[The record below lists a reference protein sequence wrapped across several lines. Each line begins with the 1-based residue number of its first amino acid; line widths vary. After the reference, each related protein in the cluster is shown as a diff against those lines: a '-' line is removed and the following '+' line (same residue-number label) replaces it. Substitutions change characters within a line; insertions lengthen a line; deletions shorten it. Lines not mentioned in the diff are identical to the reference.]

1 MTRLEDRQTLISQI
15 TQARMHGARLAPACA
30 LAGIDVR
37 TLQRWQSDD
46 GLPRS
51 DRRPDA
57 DRPVPSH
64 ALSDTERAQIIAV
77 ANEPRFADTPPARI
91 VPALADEGI
100 YIASEASF
108 YRVLRAHGQINR
120 RGRAQPPRTSRPPT
134 THIAIGPAEV
144 WCWDVTFLP
153 AQIHGRWF
161 YFYLILDLFSRKI
174 VGFEV
179 HDTDSVDHAA
189 HLARRTALAEGVH
202 ADCEEDEAQT
212 LHPKRVGAPDVMAG
226 QGPAIAHEVL
236 RSPGQPLTSR
246 PTN

>member
-1 MTRLEDRQTLISQI
+1 M
-15 TQARMHGARLAPACA
+15 P
-30 LAGIDVR
+30 
-37 TLQRWQSDD
+37 
-46 GLPRS
+46 
-51 DRRPDA
+51 
-57 DRPVPSH
+57 
-64 ALSDTERAQIIAV
+64 
-77 ANEPRFADTPPARI
+77 
-91 VPALADEGI
+91 LADAGI

-134 THIAIGPAEV
+134 THIAARPGEV
-144 WCWDVTFLP
+144 WCWDLTFLP
-153 AQIHGRWF
+153 TQIRGRWF

-246 PTN
+246 PTNCKTSLIWSLMRAMPGRTTTRRLRKIACSTKSSALPTPFSGSDRWRATVGHRNGACARRR

>member
-77 ANEPRFADTPPARI
+77 ANEPRFAETPPARI

-108 YRVLRAHGQINR
+108 YRVRRAHGQINR

-134 THIAIGPAEV
+134 THIAPGPAEV

-153 AQIHGRWF
+153 AQIQGRWF
-161 YFYLILDLFSRKI
+161 YRKRS
-174 VGFEV
+174 G
-179 HDTDSVDHAA
+179 
-189 HLARRTALAEGVH
+189 
-202 ADCEEDEAQT
+202 
-212 LHPKRVGAPDVMAG
+212 
-226 QGPAIAHEVL
+226 GPTWVVKAMP
-236 RSPGQPLTSR
+236 S
-246 PTN
+246 

>member
-1 MTRLEDRQTLISQI
+1 MTRLEDRQILLRDIA
-15 TQARMHGARLAPACA
+15 QARVQGARLAPACA

-64 ALSDTERAQIIAV
+64 ALRDTERAQIIGV
-77 ANEPRFADTPPARI
+77 TNEPRFADPPPARI

-134 THIAIGPAEV
+134 THIATAPTEV
-144 WCWDVTFLP
+144 WCW
-153 AQIHGRWF
+153 AR
-161 YFYLILDLFSRKI
+161 
-174 VGFEV
+174 E
-179 HDTDSVDHAA
+179 HA
-189 HLARRTALAEGVH
+189 TE
-202 ADCEEDEAQT
+202 
-212 LHPKRVGAPDVMAG
+212 
-226 QGPAIAHEVL
+226 
-236 RSPGQPLTSR
+236 
-246 PTN
+246 